1 MWRCLPA
8 ITLSAYASRDDRIRM
23 LAAGFQIHVA
33 KPIDLTELV
42 TAVANLAQYGARSLT
57 RAEPS

>member
-1 MWRCLPA
+1 MWRCLPE

-33 KPIDLTELV
+33 KPIDLTEL